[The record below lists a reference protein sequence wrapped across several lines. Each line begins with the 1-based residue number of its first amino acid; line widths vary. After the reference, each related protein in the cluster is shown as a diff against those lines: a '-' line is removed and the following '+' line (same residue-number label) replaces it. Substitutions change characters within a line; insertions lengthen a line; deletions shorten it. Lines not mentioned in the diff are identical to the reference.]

1 LRLARRT
8 LGGRQNITTRH
19 FDCTLRGE
27 NRLLIGQSQRAMR
40 ENSLVV
46 NFQRAVNHQNHRYFY
61 STFSAINEVIRGIDE
76 AKS

>member
-46 NFQRAVNHQNHRYFY
+46 NFQRAGESSNPSLFFIP
-61 STFSAINEVIRGIDE
+61 TFQQ
-76 AKS
+76 

>member
-27 NRLLIGQSQRAMR
+27 NRLLIGQLQRTIC
-40 ENSLVV
+40 EKGLVV
-46 NFQRAVNHQNHRYFY
+46 NFQWGVNHEIQIAFLR
-61 STFSAINEVIRGIDE
+61 
-76 AKS
+76 